1 MAAVSRH
8 AMLDEIA
15 DAANVL
21 KLLGFVKKCKMP
33 TRRRSFGVEY
43 LSGMNKILIIDD
55 DEELCELVSEYLTVE
70 GFEIESVNDG
80 ETGLQRALS
89 GDYDMAILDVM
100 LPKMN
105 GFDVLRG
112 LREQSRLPVIML
124 TARGDDMERI
134 VGLEIGADDYLP
146 KPFNPRELAARLR
159 AILRRSDTDE
169 ADTDTNEK
177 IEIDG
182 IQISASSRATTRDGE
197 DLNLTSVEFGLLYE
211 LLKDAGKVVKK
222 DELSERVLERQLSP
236 YDRSLDM
243 HISNLRK
250 KLGPRSDGSE
260 RIKTIRSVGYI
271 YTVV

>member
-1 MAAVSRH
+1 M
-8 AMLDEIA
+8 
-15 DAANVL
+15 
-21 KLLGFVKKCKMP
+21 G
-33 TRRRSFGVEY
+33 
-43 LSGMNKILIIDD
+43 KILIIDD

-80 ETGLQRALS
+80 QTGLERARS

-105 GFDVLRG
+105 GFDVLRN
-112 LREQSRLPVIML
+112 LREDSKLPVIML

-159 AILRRSDTDE
+159 AILRRSAAE
-169 ADTDTNEK
+169 AENGDSSEK

-182 IQISASSRATTRDGE
+182 IQLSPSSRMSSLDGTE
-197 DLNLTSVEFGLLYE
+197 LNLTSVEFGLLHE
-211 LLKDAGKVVKK
+211 LLKEAGKIVKK
-222 DELSERVLERQLSP
+222 EDLSESVLERKLSP

-250 KLGPRSDGSE
+250 KLGQRADGTE

-271 YTVV
+271 YTVQ

>member
-1 MAAVSRH
+1 M
-8 AMLDEIA
+8 D
-15 DAANVL
+15 
-21 KLLGFVKKCKMP
+21 
-33 TRRRSFGVEY
+33 
-43 LSGMNKILIIDD
+43 KILIIDD

-70 GFEIESVNDG
+70 GFEISCVNDG
-80 ETGLQRALS
+80 SSGLERALS

-105 GFDVLRG
+105 GFDVLRN
-112 LREQSRLPVIML
+112 LREQSKLPVIML

-159 AILRRSDTDE
+159 AILRRTVVLSEDDAGNE
-169 ADTDTNEK
+169 A
-177 IEIDG
+177 IEVDDVRV
-182 IQISASSRATTRDGE
+182 SPSSRVATLGGTE
-197 DLNLTSVEFGLLYE
+197 VNLTSVEFGLLLE
-211 LLKDAGKVVKK
+211 LLREAGKVVKK
-222 DELSERVLERQLSP
+222 EDLSESVLERKLSP
-236 YDRSLDM
+236 FDRSLDM

-250 KLGPRSDGSE
+250 KLGVRADGSE

>member
-1 MAAVSRH
+1 MDKV
-8 AMLDEIA
+8 
-15 DAANVL
+15 
-21 KLLGFVKKCKMP
+21 
-33 TRRRSFGVEY
+33 
-43 LSGMNKILIIDD
+43 LIIDD

-70 GFEIESVNDG
+70 GFEISCVNDG
-80 ETGLQRALS
+80 ESGLEQALTGE
-89 GDYDMAILDVM
+89 YDMAILDVM

-105 GFDVLRG
+105 GFDVLRN
-112 LREQSRLPVIML
+112 LREQSKLPVIML

-159 AILRRSDTDE
+159 AILRRTVIAVDD
-169 ADTDTNEK
+169 ADGNET

-182 IQISASSRATTRDGE
+182 VRISPSSRVATLDGTE
-197 DLNLTSVEFGLLYE
+197 LNLTSVEFGLLLD
-211 LLKDAGKVVKK
+211 LLKEAGKVVKK
-222 DELSERVLERQLSP
+222 EDLSESVLERKLSP
-236 YDRSLDM
+236 FDRSLDM

-250 KLGPRSDGSE
+250 KLGVRADGSE

>member
-1 MAAVSRH
+1 M
-8 AMLDEIA
+8 D
-15 DAANVL
+15 
-21 KLLGFVKKCKMP
+21 
-33 TRRRSFGVEY
+33 
-43 LSGMNKILIIDD
+43 KILIIDD
-55 DEELCELVSEYLTVE
+55 DEELCELVSEYLGVE
-70 GFEIESVNDG
+70 GFEIDSVNDG
-80 ETGLQRALS
+80 ATGLERALS

-105 GFDVLRG
+105 GFDVLRN
-112 LREQSRLPVIML
+112 LREQSKLPVIML

-159 AILRRSDTDE
+159 AVLRRTTVTENGDATS
-169 ADTDTNEK
+169 EK
-177 IEIDG
+177 LDVDG
-182 IQISASSRATTRDGE
+182 IELSPASRTAILNGE
-197 DLNLTSVEFGLLYE
+197 ELNLTSVEFELLHE
-211 LLKDAGKVVKK
+211 LLKEAGKVVRK
-222 DELSERVLERQLSP
+222 ETLSENVLERKLSP

-250 KLGPRSDGSE
+250 KLGNRDDDSE